1 MEREITVSAVSKSD
15 KRRMKEVLALL
26 EAEGLRLDPALDYL
40 CAAED
45 QDFNVVGCGGAYK
58 NTLRCFAVRRDMQGL
73 GVMNALLSRLIEDRA
88 EKGFSHLFVY
98 TKCSAAPFFT
108 GCGFTEAVRIEG
120 RLSLLENR
128 RDGLGSWIKET
139 EKSLGGPATSA
150 GPKTFPLSAVV
161 MNADPFTLGHR
172 YLVEK
177 ALENSGRALV
187 FVVSEDASP
196 IPFDVRI
203 RMVRESLAD
212 LENVLVLPSG
222 PYIISSA
229 TFPSYFLRDEDQA
242 AEDHALL
249 DAKIFGR
256 IAEALGIKAR
266 FIGEEPL
273 SRTTAVY
280 NRVLKEALPPLGI
293 EVIEIPR
300 FEVPAA
306 SCSIIGPA
314 VSACGASEASG
325 SPAASG
331 PISASKARALIAEGR
346 TSEIRSRV
354 PEPVFSFFT
363 GGEAAPVIERIIKA
377 AGAAPGGGLRP

>member
-1 MEREITVSAVSKSD
+1 
-15 KRRMKEVLALL
+15 
-26 EAEGLRLDPALDYL
+26 
-40 CAAED
+40 
-45 QDFNVVGCGGAYK
+45 
-58 NTLRCFAVRRDMQGL
+58 
-73 GVMNALLSRLIEDRA
+73 
-88 EKGFSHLFVY
+88 
-98 TKCSAAPFFT
+98 
-108 GCGFTEAVRIEG
+108 
-120 RLSLLENR
+120 
-128 RDGLGSWIKET
+128 
-139 EKSLGGPATSA
+139 
-150 GPKTFPLSAVV
+150 VV

-177 ALENSGRALV
+177 TIERSGRTLV

-196 IPFDVRI
+196 VPFGVRI
-203 RMVRESLAD
+203 RLVRESLAD

-229 TFPSYFLRDEDQA
+229 TFPSYFLKDKDQA
-242 AEDHALL
+242 AEGHALL

-300 FEVPAA
+300 LEAPAA
-306 SCSIIGPA
+306 SCSTIGPA

-325 SPAASG
+325 APAASG

-346 TSEIRSRV
+346 TSEIRSLV

-363 GGEAAPVIERIIKA
+363 GEDAAPVIERIIRST
-377 AGAAPGGGLRP
+377 GAAPGCGLRP